1 MSEKLE
7 EADQEL
13 QRGYVSIFLL
23 EYVLKA
29 QGSIPGAPKGIYEYF
44 PC

>member
-1 MSEKLE
+1 MSQKHK

-13 QRGYVSIFLL
+13 QRGYESIFLL

-29 QGSIPGAPKGIYEYF
+29 QGSIPGAPKRIYEYF
-44 PC
+44 PY